1 MNSYISDGIMMVLN
15 ITNCATIVSR
25 VSIRDFHCYCWSGS
39 ITVGSSA
46 CSTTDNIDKW
56 QQQKNQTQKE
66 ALNVNKW
73 LCHVCVNVVQL
84 DWTREA

>member
-56 QQQKNQTQKE
+56 Q
-66 ALNVNKW
+66 
-73 LCHVCVNVVQL
+73 
-84 DWTREA
+84 